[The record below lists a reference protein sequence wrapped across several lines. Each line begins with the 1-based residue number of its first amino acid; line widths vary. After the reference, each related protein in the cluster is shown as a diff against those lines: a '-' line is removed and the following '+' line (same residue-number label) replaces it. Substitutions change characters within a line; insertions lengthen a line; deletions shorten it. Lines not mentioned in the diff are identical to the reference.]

1 MKRNPGCIES
11 ESQVCGKAV
20 QSSYTSQPISLDI
33 RQVQLLCPCNP
44 PNYKISVLPQEK
56 VLASKM
62 QNTIQFDKNAK
73 HRKTNSS
80 SDSFGY
86 FMCLYVSF
94 WRDITLLLNG
104 VNYICSF
111 LVISS
116 YAEVICVFTSDF
128 EESGKHM
135 FSDPE
140 KSSRSCKAIGFF
152 FRRKSSD
159 TAFFQFL
166 QPEQTESRTDTAK
179 AQLALTAAD

>member
-11 ESQVCGKAV
+11 ESQVCGKSV
-20 QSSYTSQPISLDI
+20 QSLYSSQPISLDL
-33 RQVQLLCPCNP
+33 RQVQLLCPCNK

-80 SDSFGY
+80 SDSSCY
-86 FMCLYVSF
+86 FICLYVSF
-94 WRDITLLLNG
+94 WRDITLLLNS

-116 YAEVICVFTSDF
+116 YAEVICVFTSVF

-135 FSDPE
+135 FSDPK
-140 KSSRSCKAIGFF
+140 KSSRSCKAICLFF
-152 FRRKSSD
+152 LEGKALTRLC
-159 TAFFQFL
+159 FFSFSG
-166 QPEQTESRTDTAK
+166 ESRQRAR
-179 AQLALTAAD
+179 LTLQRHNWL